1 MPARSRILVPALSVV
16 FVPMWASG
24 FLAGKLA
31 TARADVPTVLL
42 WRFLVAVAVMGGL
55 ALVTRPALPRGRGW
69 LHLVAAALLLQMGQF
84 SGVYYGLV
92 AGVPAG
98 LSSLVLGMAPL
109 IVGLTGPWLF
119 AERRGPWPVLGLL
132 VGAAGVYVVLAGDV
146 RDAPVGPAIAF
157 PVLGMLSLASGT
169 LYQKRFGADTPVV
182 TSVLVQMSACL
193 VLTVAAV
200 AATGT
205 AWLPPAPSWPP
216 VLWLGLVNSAL
227 AFAVMFVLLRR
238 VSTTH
243 VSGLLNLVPATVAVT
258 AVPVLGEPLT
268 WPAVAGLL
276 IAGAGMFLGRR
287 DGRLMPSRRP
297 RLRRP
302 SSDRQEEEP
311 CPASPP

>member
-1 MPARSRILVPALSVV
+1 VPARSHLVVPLLSVL

-42 WRFLVAVAVMGGL
+42 WRFLIAVAVMGAL
-55 ALVTRPALPRGRGW
+55 ALATRPALPRGRGW
-69 LHLVAAALLLQMGQF
+69 LHLVVVALLLQMGQF
-84 SGVYYGLV
+84 TGIYVGFV

-109 IVGLTGPWLF
+109 LVGLAGPLLLG
-119 AERRGPWPVLGLL
+119 ERGGPWPVLGLL
-132 VGAAGVYVVLAGDV
+132 VGATGAYVVLAGDV
-146 RDAPVGPAIAF
+146 RAAPLGPAVAF
-157 PVLGMLSLASGT
+157 PVLGMLALAAGT
-169 LYQKRFGADTPVV
+169 LYQKRFGAETPVV
-182 TSVLVQMSACL
+182 TSVLVQMTACL
-193 VLTVAAV
+193 VLTAAVV

-205 AWLPPAPSWPP
+205 AWLPPAPAWPP

-238 VSTTH
+238 VTTTH
-243 VSGLLNLVPATVAVT
+243 VSGLLNLVPATVAVA
-258 AVPVLGEPLT
+258 AVPILGEPLT
-268 WPAVAGLL
+268 WAAVAGLL
-276 IAGAGMFLGRR
+276 IAGAGMFLGQR

-297 RLRRP
+297 RTRRP
-302 SSDRQEEEP
+302 SSDPHEEEP